1 VVFIPPEVSVDVVL
15 VFVFVV
21 KVGKG
26 DVVAALA
33 LLVDPDVCAGV
44 VAGISLVWRISSGS
58 TEQVWAAGVVNP
70 LVIPEWHHHVVG
82 TGKEQDL
89 VRHRHL
95 ADFLVLD
102 IGRADQLLAGA
113 VGEKDVPG
121 FVVNDDPARPEFD
134 QVVGVFDVGGIGEQ
148 IHGAQVAHLVH
159 DNQPPGMSLCG
170 ARR

>member
-1 VVFIPPEVSVDVVL
+1 
-15 VFVFVV
+15 
-21 KVGKG
+21 
-26 DVVAALA
+26 
-33 LLVDPDVCAGV
+33 
-44 VAGISLVWRISSGS
+44 
-58 TEQVWAAGVVNP
+58 
-70 LVIPEWHHHVVG
+70 
-82 TGKEQDL
+82 
-89 VRHRHL
+89 L

-102 IGRADQLLAGA
+102 IGRANQLLTGT

-148 IHGAQVAHLVH
+148 VHGAEVAHLVH